1 MKTEEK
7 NRPPKKKR
15 KNSFEYVEI
24 NKRDFCSSDRL
35 FWKTTIVR
43 ERFSIL
49 SIFIGLSRLKDIC
62 EFHIL
67 ASKGLR

>member
-7 NRPPKKKR
+7 NRAPKKR
-15 KNSFEYVEI
+15 NNSFEYVEI
-24 NKRDFCSSDRL
+24 NKIDFCSGDRL